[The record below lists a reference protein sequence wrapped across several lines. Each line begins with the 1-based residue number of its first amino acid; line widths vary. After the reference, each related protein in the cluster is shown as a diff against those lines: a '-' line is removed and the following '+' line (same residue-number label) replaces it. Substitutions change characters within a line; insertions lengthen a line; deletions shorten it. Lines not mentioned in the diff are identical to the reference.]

1 VIMNLAVNARDA
13 MPQGGRV
20 RISVGATDLPA
31 VDAARLQLSPGPYVT
46 VEAADTGTGMDAATR
61 LRIFEPFFTT
71 KPAGQGTGLG
81 LSTVYGILQQSGGG
95 IEVESEIGRGS
106 TFRVY
111 LPLGAAPE
119 VPRLTSTA
127 ATREPRA
134 RETVVLIAED
144 EDAVRALMRAVLTEA
159 GFRVFEA
166 ASGTEA
172 RALVQSLTQ
181 PIDLLIT
188 DVVMPGLVGPDLAR
202 IVLDRFPQ
210 TRVLYITGYASHAA
224 VPTGFF
230 NEGDVLMLKPFLP
243 DQLLAKVHER
253 LDGVI

>member
-1 VIMNLAVNARDA
+1 
-13 MPQGGRV
+13 
-20 RISVGATDLPA
+20 
-31 VDAARLQLSPGPYVT
+31 
-46 VEAADTGTGMDAATR
+46 
-61 LRIFEPFFTT
+61 
-71 KPAGQGTGLG
+71 
-81 LSTVYGILQQSGGG
+81 
-95 IEVESEIGRGS
+95 
-106 TFRVY
+106 
-111 LPLGAAPE
+111 
-119 VPRLTSTA
+119 
-127 ATREPRA
+127 
-134 RETVVLIAED
+134 
-144 EDAVRALMRAVLTEA
+144 
-159 GFRVFEA
+159 
-166 ASGTEA
+166 
-172 RALVQSLTQ
+172 VQSLTQ